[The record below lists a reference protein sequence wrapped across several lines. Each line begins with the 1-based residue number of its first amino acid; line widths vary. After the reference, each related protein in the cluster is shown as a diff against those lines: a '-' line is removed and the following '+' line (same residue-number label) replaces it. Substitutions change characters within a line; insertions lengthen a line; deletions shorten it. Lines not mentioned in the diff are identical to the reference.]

1 MKKLNLVV
9 LFPVVLLLAACG
21 GKQDDKARL
30 EEALTKPTKASTT
43 TAFKPR
49 CVDLKC
55 VQEERKKKEA
65 ANVDKDPSAQ
75 Q

>member
-1 MKKLNLVV
+1 MKKLNLAL
-9 LFPVVLLLAACG
+9 LFPVVVLLAACG

-30 EEALTKPTKASTT
+30 EEALTKPAKASPTT
-43 TAFKPR
+43 NFKPR

-55 VQEERKKKEA
+55 IQEERKKKEA
-65 ANVDKDPSAQ
+65 ANVEKDPSAQ